1 MKSDSSNPKASKIS
15 FSMDDFAQALN
26 KHDYNFEKGQV
37 IRGKIVQHTSDG
49 AYVDIG
55 GKSTGFVPVTEATL
69 KSVTNLADVLPVNE
83 EFDFLITSD
92 QNAEGQVNLSRR
104 QLQLQKAWENIAE
117 MSESGQSVQ
126 MRVTAINKG
135 GVIGEVEGL
144 RGFIPRSHLVERDDV
159 DSLVGQLLTA
169 TFLEVNQENKK
180 LVLSQKRA
188 RMASEMGKLTPGT
201 LIAGKV
207 AKIQP
212 YGVFIDLNGVTGLL
226 HITQVSGV
234 RIDALTTVFKIGQEI
249 QVMILTLDEFK
260 GRISLSTKIL
270 ESYPGEILEKFD
282 EMMATASA
290 RVEQAREKMEKE
302 VE

>member
-1 MKSDSSNPKASKIS
+1 MKSDSTTPKASKIS
-15 FSMDDFAQALN
+15 FSMDDFAQALD

-55 GKSTGFVPVTEATL
+55 GKSTGFVSLAEATL
-69 KSVTNLADVLPVNE
+69 KSVTNLADVLPINE

-92 QNAEGQVNLSRR
+92 QNAEGQVNVSRR

-126 MRVTAINKG
+126 MRVTATNKG

-144 RGFIPRSHLVERDDV
+144 RGFIPRSHLVERDDI

-169 TFLEVNQENKK
+169 TFLEVNQDNKK

>member
-1 MKSDSSNPKASKIS
+1 MKSDSTTSKASKIS
-15 FSMDDFAQALN
+15 FSMDDFAQALD

-69 KSVTNLADVLPVNE
+69 KSVINVADVLPINE

-126 MRVTAINKG
+126 MRVTATNKG

-144 RGFIPRSHLVERDDV
+144 RGFIPRSHLVERDDL

-169 TFLEVNQENKK
+169 TFLEVNPENKK

-212 YGVFIDLNGVTGLL
+212 YGAFIDLNGVTGLL

-302 VE
+302 V

>member
-1 MKSDSSNPKASKIS
+1 
-15 FSMDDFAQALN
+15 MDDFAQALN